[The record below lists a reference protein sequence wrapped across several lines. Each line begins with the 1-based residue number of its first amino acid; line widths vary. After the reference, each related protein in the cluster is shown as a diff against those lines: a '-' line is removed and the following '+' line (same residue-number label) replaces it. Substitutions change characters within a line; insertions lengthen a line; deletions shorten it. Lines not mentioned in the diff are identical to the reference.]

1 MKLYIFIGALLL
13 HFGLSLGAFL
23 GLNGWTAAAQ
33 DSGTFAPAA
42 GWLELP
48 LHFILL
54 QPLAH
59 WILAAVAI
67 RWWTWPGLATV
78 AVLFASNS
86 ALAVTLIWWLVGTL
100 PGRKARETD
109 RFRG

>member
-1 MKLYIFIGALLL
+1 MKLNIFIFCLIL

-23 GLNGWTAAAQ
+23 GLNGWAAGVQ
-33 DSGTFAPAA
+33 DAGTFAPAA
-42 GWLELP
+42 AWAELP

-59 WILAAVAI
+59 WVLAAVAI

-78 AVLFASNS
+78 AVLFGLNS
-86 ALAVTLIWWLVGTL
+86 TLAVSVVWGLA
-100 PGRKARETD
+100 GRLRGSKARG
-109 RFRG
+109 RPHLRG